1 MTTRRSALYVLA
13 MFVALAVFWAAV
25 GARLDD
31 AHPVRTMFV
40 VGGAVLAVGV
50 LLVGSATA
58 MKVRRLQA
66 RRRESNE
73 VAAST

>member
-1 MTTRRSALYVLA
+1 MTTRRSAIYVLA

-58 MKVRRLQA
+58 LKVRRLQA

-73 VAAST
+73 VTAST